1 MKNISIIGVGRLGLC
16 LALNLEKK
24 GSYIIGVDINKD
36 YIDSL
41 NSKTFQSSEE
51 GVNELLESS
60 NNIHFTTD
68 IKKSLKNDII
78 FVVVPTPSTVDWKY
92 DHTYIEEVADK
103 LISLGKQDRRKD
115 LIINCTTFPGYC
127 DTLHERLKEYN
138 YYVSYNPEFIAQGTI
153 IRDQVMCDSVLIGSA
168 DKYAELLIENIYLDM
183 VESKPIYNKLTRTE
197 AELVKLSVNCFLT
210 TKISFANMVGD
221 IASRLNCNAEKVLES
236 VGSDSRIGTK
246 YIKPGFGFGGPCF
259 PRDNR
264 ALAKCGQE
272 IGVDAE
278 IANATDRM
286 NEKHLQYQ
294 IEDFV
299 KNNIDKTKPLIFDY
313 VTYKKESVLIEES
326 QQLKFALALKKLG
339 YTIIVKDERPEVL
352 EQLKGIL

>member
-1 MKNISIIGVGRLGLC
+1 M
-16 LALNLEKK
+16 
-24 GSYIIGVDINKD
+24 
-36 YIDSL
+36 
-41 NSKTFQSSEE
+41 
-51 GVNELLESS
+51 
-60 NNIHFTTD
+60 
-68 IKKSLKNDII
+68 
-78 FVVVPTPSTVDWKY
+78 
-92 DHTYIEEVADK
+92 ADK

-313 VTYKKESVLIEES
+313 VTYKKESVLIEEAIQYAQNINEES